1 MSLPCRNDSLTRN
14 RRPGA
19 TDDVPSDG
27 NRHPNR
33 DAHRSFDLTEAT
45 REPTLVLVRRAWLA
59 LAVLALIAGVFGLGY
74 LVGTHAND
82 TRVPNL
88 LGLGTRDGGQ
98 AAARR
103 ELAPVALRLG
113 QVRWKACASDERGL
127 VVEQNPSAGTVL
139 PRDATVNIVIGGT
152 GIGIFAGGPPQCLPG
167 KQQPAGQPPS

>member
-1 MSLPCRNDSLTRN
+1 MSPDIYGR
-14 RRPGA
+14 GA
-19 TDDVPSDG
+19 ADG
-27 NRHPNR
+27 KRHPIGR
-33 DAHRSFDLTEAT
+33 CSPVLDLTQAT
-45 REPTLVLVRRAWLA
+45 RPATLVLVRRAVLA
-59 LAVLALIAGVFGLGY
+59 LAVLALIAGGFGLGY

-103 ELAPVALRLG
+103 ELAPVGLRLG
-113 QVRWKACASDERGL
+113 QVRWKACASDEGGL

-139 PRDATVNIVIGGT
+139 PRGATVNIAIGGT